1 MLVESSVE
9 LLRQGGLALLAEQLT
24 GALDEGGELDH
35 LLQSAPLLLC
45 EVAASVALAQSWL
58 SIQLALN
65 ELLQPEWSTRGKR

>member
-1 MLVESSVE
+1 MLVEPVIE

-35 LLQSAPLLLC
+35 LLQSAPLLLSV
-45 EVAASVALAQSWL
+45 VAASVALAQSWL

-65 ELLQPEWSTRGKR
+65 ELLQPEWSTRG

>member
-9 LLRQGGLALLAEQLT
+9 LLRQGGLALLAEQPT
-24 GALDEGGELDH
+24 GALDEEGELDH
-35 LLQSAPLLLC
+35 LLQSAPLLLSV
-45 EVAASVALAQSWL
+45 VAASVALAQSWL